1 MPSKQQLSQ
10 TKAGFTIIEVV
21 LVLAI
26 AGLIFLMVFV
36 ALPALQRSQRD
47 TARRNDMLRVDTSL
61 VQYQTNHS
69 TGSNNLPSGPV
80 SWTGAA
86 SFPTSG
92 CNVACQFVRDYMNSG
107 SGGTATDTNEFKDP
121 DGVYYSLAISANV
134 NKDDGSSLSDA
145 AMAPT
150 GWSSKLSTGTNKDN
164 ITGLTILDATGAD
177 GKKSGNAFDQHAV
190 YIVPGGQC
198 ADDVVIQYT
207 RCLNISQF
215 FDLQISF
222 FYYG

>member
-1 MPSKQQLSQ
+1 MRHADLFPEHFIYALEAPSNYVGADK
-10 TKAGFTIIEVV
+10 
-21 LVLAI
+21 
-26 AGLIFLMVFV
+26 IF
-36 ALPALQRSQRD
+36 
-47 TARRNDMLRVDTSL
+47 
-61 VQYQTNHS
+61 Y
-69 TGSNNLPSGPV
+69 
-80 SWTGAA
+80 
-86 SFPTSG
+86 
-92 CNVACQFVRDYMNSG
+92 
-107 SGGTATDTNEFKDP
+107 P

-198 ADDVVIQYT
+198 ADDVVIQSTARHFAVLYRLEGAGT
-207 RCLNISQF
+207 YCIDDQ
-215 FDLQISF
+215 
-222 FYYG
+222 